1 MKTTLCILFACMQL
15 KRQVLLCTYYRRRP
29 SWIWKEAFRKRNL
42 MTTFLEAASNLV
54 IFLKRFKLFVRDKIT
69 AKTDQWQAYHKE
81 ICCIAPQRFAQG
93 IFFFAG
99 RCPANFNIW
108 HDALLTRRDDV
119 QL

>member
-1 MKTTLCILFACMQL
+1 MMVYMRGRWGGC
-15 KRQVLLCTYYRRRP
+15 
-29 SWIWKEAFRKRNL
+29 KEVKDTCA
-42 MTTFLEAASNLV
+42 
-54 IFLKRFKLFVRDKIT
+54 IKLFVCNEIT

>member
-1 MKTTLCILFACMQL
+1 MHATQAAGTP
-15 KRQVLLCTYYRRRP
+15 VYLLQTQT
-29 SWIWKEAFRKRNL
+29 E
-42 MTTFLEAASNLV
+42 LELEKGVPEQELNDD
-54 IFLKRFKLFVRDKIT
+54 IFGSDIQPGDFPQRFKVFVRDKIT

-81 ICCIAPQRFAQG
+81 VYCIAPQRFAQG
-93 IFFFAG
+93 KVFFAG